1 MTIQPPDCE
10 VLMPYSS
17 TREYADLLLTTD
29 VSEVAPAGQFTLRVA
44 AILEADPNT
53 YDPTVEYRLFVLLP
67 SGLHSEPATGIKS
80 VVITSDGNSLSV
92 PPSNSWT
99 GGGEVSADITP
110 EWDLDTGNDREKEAY
125 KEWLLATWKSDLVDE
140 DDRTTQ
146 TLIGWDIVIKVD
158 SPHRYPANGVT
169 LSARL
174 IAKQRQSKKTASFK
188 NVLMKIN
195 STGPAFSS
203 IKIPAATEVK
213 NLPAVRPGVQSITL
227 QAILAASTTAARMQI
242 QWQVAGTGTVWYLVE
257 PVEPKMISNT
267 QLEDFTISYD
277 FPQEA
282 KQVSLQFRCADIEND
297 NWGSLYTVTIAVVA
311 DLLRLDTPVPVI
323 KVDSSSHIILNCVV
337 TETSQDVKYADELQ
351 FSVDKGAHWTTI
363 ATKPIRSGAGPFTY
377 TFTHDMTGADVSD
390 RDFSQGVMVRAKD
403 NLKQYSSQRV
413 QFDAASF
420 LTATWRGKPIKNNDI
435 NLGEVFEYAI
445 TLQCKLETILP
456 RSTIYLL
463 LFESAVEANATG
475 MNFYL
480 PDGVLDSYFA
490 ENWHGTFETAEF
502 YVGPIRSGEID
513 AKCRLRS
520 EPALQGSAPALLGN
534 RLPAATLTIDSKDFV
549 DPFTSTGDSKAIVFR
564 PAPSFTVTHPAS
576 LDMLTNQNSVD
587 IVAVF
592 TPPIESVAGLV
603 FNVTVG
609 ADNKTV
615 TPVTE
620 TLTSNGFQLHLDP
633 AVFRELG
640 NNGRHNVVLAVHRG
654 ADARAAQRSTHSET
668 IHVTINNTRPAVQA
682 PKVEVVNDKLRV
694 TGRATDP
701 VGANDPVT
709 RAEIYWDSTV
719 TKQPQILTLTAEVGP
734 PKRWAFMGELEIG
747 QFTGTM
753 LSPQLKVVTKGTE
766 GEPLLEDL
774 RFATA
779 EGLFKVEMKIL
790 EGSVIADIDTK
801 GTEVSDNGSAPQLT
815 AGTVAFK
822 VTVTSLVAMPQPLL
836 MHIIMGEAF
845 AGRVANAPAKTGAN
859 LTVTSQIATWNA
871 GGSQILRTQRM
882 EKGDSVRV
890 AGTARLSKMSEA
902 NLDSFRAQNP
912 DITLESAQTI
922 AIAFTEPDIPPH
934 TFRALKATDGKIFE
948 AQVTAK

>member
-1 MTIQPPDCE
+1 
-10 VLMPYSS
+10 MPYSS
-17 TREYADLLLTTD
+17 TKEYADLLLTTD

-92 PPSNSWT
+92 PPSHSWT

-146 TLIGWDIVIKVD
+146 TLIGWDIVVKVD

-169 LSARL
+169 ISARL
-174 IAKQRQSKKTASFK
+174 IAKQRQSKKTASIK

-311 DLLRLDTPVPVI
+311 DLLRLDTPAPVI

-377 TFTHDMTGADVSD
+377 TFTHDMTGTNVSE
-390 RDFSQGVMVRAKD
+390 RDFSQGVMIRAKD

-420 LTATWRGKPIKNNDI
+420 LTATWRGSAIKNADI
-435 NLGEVFEYAI
+435 NLGEVFEYLI
-445 TLQCKLETILP
+445 DLECRLDATLP
-456 RSTIYLL
+456 RSIINLL
-463 LFESAVEANATG
+463 FFESAVEAVSLGTNNYYYLHG
-475 MNFYL
+475 KFQMENFHYA
-480 PDGVLDSYFA
+480 D
-490 ENWHGTFETAEF
+490 EWHGTFDTRLF
-502 YVGPIRSGEID
+502 YTGPIRSGVIH
-513 AKCRLRS
+513 AVGQVRHVPSML
-520 EPALQGSAPALLGN
+520 LQE
-534 RLPAATLTIDSKDFV
+534 LPSATLTIDSKDFI

-620 TLTSNGFQLHLDP
+620 TLTTNGFQLHLDP

-654 ADARAAQRSTHSET
+654 ADTRTAPRSTHSET

-694 TGRATDP
+694 SGRATDP

-734 PKRWAFMGELEIG
+734 PKRWAFVGELEIS

-766 GEPLLEDL
+766 GDPLLEDV

-801 GTEVSDNGSAPQLT
+801 GTEVSNNGSAPQLT
-815 AGTVAFK
+815 AGTVAFR

-845 AGRVANAPAKTGAN
+845 AGRAANAPAKTGAN

-890 AGTARLSKMSEA
+890 AGTARLSKISEA
-902 NLDSFRAQNP
+902 DLDSFRSQNP
-912 DITLESAQTI
+912 DITVESAQTI

-934 TFRALKATDGKIFE
+934 TFRALKATEGKIFE
-948 AQVTAK
+948 AQVAAK